1 METKNSAIIVKNG
14 SYGVNRDHIVVK
26 GTEGNFVTDLYEQAL
41 AATTKLEGVNLAL
54 FGLAALDPVDDK
66 PGCFRAAPNATLINE
81 GIIDVY
87 VGDVVKKYREF
98 VKKDA
103 RSQEGKY
110 RFIKVFALLCGKDSM
125 VINNGVVNIH
135 CDYELDEECPV
146 YTQVLYGG
154 ENSTIINNGE
164 IHVIGNGSYNTHVR
178 TMAVPANNM
187 TLLNNGLIDVTM
199 ERAATIRC
207 MATSGTGGSLTNY
220 GKIHVEAPGRI
231 MTMGRFASTT
241 LLNAGEIDLVS
252 VATFIEN
259 KVAFLY
265 QSYPLACAFY
275 EHSLPNKTAL
285 PPIVNSG
292 TVKVHLKGSEA
303 STDKAV
309 AFGLYS
315 ELTDKDEKTHV
326 YDNTGSITVTKSGPY
341 DFQVAEL
348 GANVQSAKDAPFNIE
363 IRRWKTKKRDFA
375 KTKDLFVCGSG
386 IFDLTHAEFLDENG
400 EKLSSEN
407 VVFQNEENAKR
418 GDTFE
423 VKK

>member
-1 METKNSAIIVKNG
+1 MDTRNSAIIIQHG
-14 SYGVNRDHIVVK
+14 GYGVNRDHIVAS

-54 FGLAALDPVDDK
+54 FGLAALDHVDDK
-66 PGCFRAAPNATLINE
+66 PDCFRAASNVTLVNE
-81 GIIDVY
+81 GVIDIH
-87 VGDVVKKYREF
+87 VGEVVKKFRSL

-110 RFIKVFALLCGKDSM
+110 RFIKVFALLCGRDSM
-125 VINNGVVNIH
+125 VINNGVINVH
-135 CDYELDEECPV
+135 CDYELDEDCPV

-164 IHVIGNGSYNTHVR
+164 IHVIGNGSFNTHVR

-220 GKIHVEAPGRI
+220 GKIHVNAPGRI
-231 MTMGRFASTT
+231 MTMGRFASTN
-241 LLNAGEIDLVS
+241 LLNAGEIELTS

-275 EHSLPNKTAL
+275 EHSLPNKTPL
-285 PPIVNSG
+285 PPVVNSG

-315 ELTDKDEKTHV
+315 ELTDKDEQIHV
-326 YDNTGSITVTKSGPY
+326 YDNTGSIIVTKSGPY
-341 DFQVAEL
+341 DFQIAEV
-348 GANVQSAKDAPFNIE
+348 GINVQSAKDAPFNIE
-363 IRRWKTKKRDFA
+363 IHRWKTTKRDFA

-386 IFDLTHAEFLDENG
+386 IFDLSKAEFYTSDG
-400 EKLSSEN
+400 EILPKEN
-407 VVFQNEENAKR
+407 VVYQNEENSKR
-418 GDTFE
+418 GDTFK
-423 VKK
+423 VNY